1 METRDNKLY
10 GIYDNEAELQAE
22 MDRLRAQGYGEE
34 DMYIVSNRNDQL
46 SMYRNSKG
54 YSTNTDGYGTDYK
67 EGSWWDRFKAF
78 MMGEDLVRDQHF
90 TQMGIS
96 EDERNRYYD
105 ELQAGKYLLYVDKD
119 YGTYFDEG
127 TKNYGLNDHYERDYE
142 KTDEERLALH
152 EERLQ
157 VDKKRVQTGEV
168 QVDKHVVEEQQTI
181 EVPVEHEE
189 VYVERRPVNEDT
201 TLNANGQLRD
211 GITHAYE
218 EQGKIHIPVTEEQV
232 EVTKKDVVTE
242 EIVVGKRKVTD
253 TETVSDTVRREEADV
268 KDTTNTMNHLNDV
281 DHLDDDPLKRTNRG
295 L

>member
-46 SMYRNSKG
+46 SMYRNSTG
-54 YSTNTDGYGTDYK
+54 YSTNTDGYDTDHK

-96 EDERNRYYD
+96 EEERNRYYD
-105 ELQAGKYLLYVDKD
+105 ELQAGKYLLYVDRE

-127 TKNYGLNDHYERDYE
+127 TKNYGLNNHYDRDYE

-157 VDKKRVQTGEV
+157 VDKKRVQAGEV
-168 QVDKHVVEEQQTI
+168 QVDKHVVEDHQTI
-181 EVPVEHEE
+181 EVPVEREE
-189 VYVERRPVNEDT
+189 VYVERRPVNDNT
-201 TLNANGQLRD
+201 TLNANGHLHD
-211 GITHAYE
+211 GVSHAYE
-218 EQGKIHIPVTEEQV
+218 EEGRIHIPVTEEQV
-232 EVTKKDVVTE
+232 EVSKKDVVTE

-253 TETVSDTVRREEADV
+253 TETVSDTVRREEADI
-268 KDTTNTMNHLNDV
+268 KDTTNTTNHLND
-281 DHLDDDPLKRTNRG
+281 LDNLDNDPLKRTHRG

>member
-1 METRDNKLY
+1 METNNNKLY

-54 YSTNTDGYGTDYK
+54 YGTNTDGYDTDHN

-105 ELQAGKYLLYVDKD
+105 ELQAGKYLLYVDRD

-127 TKNYGLNDHYERDYE
+127 TKNYGVNNHYERDYE

-168 QVDKHVVEEQQTI
+168 QVDKHVVEEQQTV

-201 TLNANGQLRD
+201 TLNANGKLHE
-211 GITHAYE
+211 GVTHAYE
-218 EQGKIHIPVTEEQV
+218 EEGKIHIPVTEEQV
-232 EVTKKDVVTE
+232 DVTKKDVVTE

-253 TETVSDTVRREEADV
+253 TETVSDTVRREEADI
-268 KDTTNTMNHLNDV
+268 KDTTNTTNHLNDL
-281 DHLDDDPLKRTNRG
+281 DNLDDDPLKRTNRG